1 MEKLLGSRY
10 RNNNK
15 AIEIMTDSQIRA
27 RDGVN
32 HELEIGNYVY
42 ETYNCE
48 CGNSFEKLIKIA
60 EKDRYGL
67 HVETRICPSCG
78 LLMTN
83 PRMTQDSYNHFYDKY
98 YRDLYTDES
107 NKDYEV
113 FFNEQKAHGK
123 RIVDYL
129 KSNDLFSGG
138 EVLEIGAGMGGILS
152 GIREVEPHATVKG
165 IDLGSEYIEQGKIRG
180 IQLEVGNSASE
191 AMINP
196 KKYDLIILSHVLE
209 HFLDLDSE
217 LNNIS
222 LLLKEDGIV
231 YIEVPGLL
239 KIHETPNFQ

>member
-1 MEKLLGSRY
+1 M
-10 RNNNK
+10 
-15 AIEIMTDSQIRA
+15 
-27 RDGVN
+27 
-32 HELEIGNYVY
+32 
-42 ETYNCE
+42 
-48 CGNSFEKLIKIA
+48 
-60 EKDRYGL
+60 
-67 HVETRICPSCG
+67 
-78 LLMTN
+78 
-83 PRMTQDSYNHFYDKY
+83 
-98 YRDLYTDES
+98 
-107 NKDYEV
+107 
-113 FFNEQKAHGK
+113 
-123 RIVDYL
+123 
-129 KSNDLFSGG
+129 
-138 EVLEIGAGMGGILS
+138 LEIGAGMGGILS
-152 GIREVEPHATVKG
+152 GMREVEPHATVKG